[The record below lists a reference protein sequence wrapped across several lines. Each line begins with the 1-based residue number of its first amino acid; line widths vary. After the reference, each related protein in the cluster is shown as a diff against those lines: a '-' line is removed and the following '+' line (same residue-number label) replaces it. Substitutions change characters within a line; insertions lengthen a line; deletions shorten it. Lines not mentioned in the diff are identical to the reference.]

1 MTKPSKRDLHDRI
14 DELEGDDEELNQLSV
29 AMMLSE
35 SDRYDL
41 VDEERRIY
49 RDTKTGRLG
58 RTAWVDEPEEAT

>member
-1 MTKPSKRDLHDRI
+1 VTKPSKRDLHDRI

-35 SDRYDL
+35 PDRYDL

-58 RTAWVDEPEEAT
+58 RAPWVDELEEAT